1 MSDERSFKIRLFL
14 LTVLLAL
21 TSCSFVEFRPRH
33 KVKDGDWNTRF
44 LVNCA
49 MPRTDSVRWVEEDR
63 RYLRFTVSDKDKG
76 GCSTDK
82 TARHSAPYW
91 ERAELKQVGTLK
103 ANKTYT
109 IDMTLRLVEGFGGD
123 REAFFQVHAYD
134 KQCKQAYPPVMIG
147 FDSVFT
153 DTAVLALRSLQ
164 SNKRHNIYRSD
175 MPIEEL
181 LGEWVDLKL
190 ILDTTDDEG
199 NVTMVV
205 DGEELFSN
213 IPFWVE
219 YCGVLHLKF
228 GLYRPGD
235 LSGNVRS
242 IVDFDA
248 INVN

>member
-1 MSDERSFKIRLFL
+1 
-14 LTVLLAL
+14 
-21 TSCSFVEFRPRH
+21 
-33 KVKDGDWNTRF
+33 
-44 LVNCA
+44 
-49 MPRTDSVRWVEEDR
+49 
-63 RYLRFTVSDKDKG
+63 
-76 GCSTDK
+76 
-82 TARHSAPYW
+82 
-91 ERAELKQVGTLK
+91 
-103 ANKTYT
+103 
-109 IDMTLRLVEGFGGD
+109 
-123 REAFFQVHAYD
+123 
-134 KQCKQAYPPVMIG
+134 MIG